1 MIGLLSSHLSTKNKM
16 AKSTTKYRVR
26 IAFVDDSYWD
36 DGSRWTSETFKF
48 TKRQEAIDFAKNT
61 IAKGITVDGQNGK
74 VSFRPNK
81 DDVTIFRDTTS
92 EIDF

>member
-1 MIGLLSSHLSTKNKM
+1 M

-36 DGSRWTSETFKF
+36 DGSRWTSETFRF
-48 TKRQEAIDFAKNT
+48 NKRQEAIDFAKNS
-61 IAKGITVDGQNGK
+61 IAKGITIDGQSGK
-74 VSFRPNK
+74 VDVRPDK
-81 DDVTIFRDTTS
+81 RDVTIFKDTSS

>member
-1 MIGLLSSHLSTKNKM
+1 M

-36 DGSRWTSETFKF
+36 DGSRWTSETFRF
-48 TKRQEAIDFAKNT
+48 DKRQAAIDFAKKAISDGCT
-61 IAKGITVDGQNGK
+61 MSGQNGSVTAWPDK
-74 VSFRPNK
+74 R
-81 DDVTIFRDTTS
+81 DVTIFKDTSS

>member
-1 MIGLLSSHLSTKNKM
+1 M
-16 AKSTTKYRVR
+16 AKSVTKYRVR

-48 TKRQEAIDFAKNT
+48 AKRQEAIDFANSS
-61 IAKGITVDGQNGK
+61 IAKGITIIGQNGEVYVK
-74 VSFRPNK
+74 PDKR
-81 DDVTIFRDTTS
+81 DVILFRDTTS